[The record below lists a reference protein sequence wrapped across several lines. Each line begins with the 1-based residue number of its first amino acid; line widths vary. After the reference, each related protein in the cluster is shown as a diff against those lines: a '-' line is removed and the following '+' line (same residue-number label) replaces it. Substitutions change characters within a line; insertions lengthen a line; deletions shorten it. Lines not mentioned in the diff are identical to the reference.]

1 MNSETSISKLEEN
14 RKQFPDAI
22 KKELP
27 IRGDYYVAK
36 DKTSQSKDAVGNV
49 LTLEAID
56 GEHKFVFSVNVTHS
70 GSNDPAVAEQLA
82 AVQKSVSVF
91 LSSLHEKL

>member
-14 RKQFPDAI
+14 RKQFPDAV

-49 LTLEAID
+49 LTLEGIN
-56 GEHKFVFSVNVTHS
+56 GEHKFVITFNATHS
-70 GSNDPAVAEQLA
+70 GSDDPAVAEQLA
-82 AVQKSVSVF
+82 SLQKTVSVF
-91 LSSLHEKL
+91 LSNLHEKL